1 MPSILGKALVLLS
14 RGQLSDA
21 ARAAELVLAPQTGAS
36 RPQQA
41 LARAIRGGVLA
52 SHGKPTEAAAE
63 EAEAAKL
70 DPTNPDLPWLVGV
83 RKLRAGDA
91 AGAIEAFQRAVA
103 LDNRRV
109 SLYSDLTR
117 ALLQRDGGA
126 KQALDTLKRAVSRLG
141 EHPRLA
147 LLLGD
152 AYRVAGDPD
161 LARGQYEK
169 AIQLGHPYPDARVAL
184 ARLYRGQGNI
194 PGALVELTQAIDE
207 YGTGGAGGTAAAY
220 VEMAEAERARNAK
233 PDKLKDFYEKAL
245 EKDPASCEALWGA
258 ARAEFELQKATEGV
272 RRRLRRLPQGLP
284 GRGTRGGGGEDR
296 RRQVA
301 FDLDLDVD

>member
-1 MPSILGKALVLLS
+1 M
-14 RGQLSDA
+14 
-21 ARAAELVLAPQTGAS
+21 AELDGLLVLA
-36 RPQQA
+36 
-41 LARAIRGGVLA
+41 AR
-52 SHGKPTEAAAE
+52 GKAAEAAAD

-83 RKLRAGDA
+83 RKLRAADA
-91 AGAIEAFQRAVA
+91 AGAVDAFQRAVA

-109 SLYSDLTR
+109 SLYADLTR
-117 ALLQRDGGA
+117 ALLQKQGGA
-126 KQALDTLKRAVSRLG
+126 KQALDTLKRTVSRLG

-152 AYRVAGDPD
+152 AYRADGDAD

-194 PGALVELTQAIDE
+194 PGARVELTQAIDE
-207 YGTGGAGGTAAAY
+207 YGTGSTGGTAAAY

-233 PDKLKDFYEKAL
+233 TDKLKELYEKAL

-258 ARAEFELQKATEGV
+258 ARAEFELAKATENV
-272 RRRLRRLPQGLP
+272 KRRLDAYLKVCP
-284 GRGTRGGGGEDR
+284 GAPHQAEAEKIIGGK
-296 RRQVA
+296 
-301 FDLDLDVD
+301 